1 MHLLPSLTIRFDEVA
16 NGGED
21 NYFEHIFNNE
31 NNKNISKKDIIFI
44 VILQTAFLFKSA
56 FTWLQFVGLKL
67 YGKRILMQCL
77 VVKWWWYWLQEQ
89 DHKTSQVKTFV
100 NLCLKILIFLRLKE
114 IFEAGILKGW
124 YLLLLKNTTYCFVKV
139 FS

>member
-56 FTWLQFVGLKL
+56 FT
-67 YGKRILMQCL
+67 
-77 VVKWWWYWLQEQ
+77 
-89 DHKTSQVKTFV
+89 
-100 NLCLKILIFLRLKE
+100 
-114 IFEAGILKGW
+114 
-124 YLLLLKNTTYCFVKV
+124 
-139 FS
+139 